1 MGMDMG
7 TDIGTGMGTDITVPT
22 LAVIIPG
29 DMKATDDTMKAIT
42 ATVIVVDT
50 TIMTANI
57 SH

>member
-1 MGMDMG
+1 MGMDMDMG
-7 TDIGTGMGTDITVPT
+7 TDMGTDITVPT

-29 DMKATDDTMKAIT
+29 DMKATEDTMKAIT
-42 ATVIVVDT
+42 ATAIVIDI